1 MSVEIREVKSRRDLR
16 KFVRFPLKLY
26 HKHPYWVPSLIRD
39 ELNSLSPKSNPAFEF
54 CEAKCWLAYQEGKI
68 VGRITAIL
76 NNRHEET
83 WGKRQ
88 VRFGWI
94 DFIDDPEVSSA
105 LLTQVE
111 VWAREK
117 GAESVHGPLGF
128 TDFDHEGMLVE
139 GFDELGTMAA
149 IYNYPYYPQHL
160 DKLGYKKD
168 VDWVEY
174 QITIP
179 DKFPEEISHYSKIIQ
194 EKRGFYVLNA
204 KSMKEILPYA
214 DEMFDV
220 LQQAYQQLY
229 GFVFLTKK
237 QIDTY
242 IKQYLGFITPDY
254 IGIVL
259 NREGRVIGFGITLPS
274 LSHALQKSKGRLFPF
289 GFIHFIKAMKK
300 NDILDL
306 YLIGVHPD
314 YQGKGV
320 AGILMNKMGRTFIKH
335 GIKYAESNPEL
346 ELNNRIQAQWKHFE
360 KRQHK
365 RRRCYIKELQST

>member
-1 MSVEIREVKSRRDLR
+1 MAVEIREVKSRRDLR
-16 KFVRFPLKLY
+16 KFVKFPLKLY
-26 HKHPYWVPSLIRD
+26 RNHPYWVPSLIKD
-39 ELNSLSPKSNPAFEF
+39 ELNTLSPKSNPAFEF
-54 CEAKCWLAYQEGKI
+54 CEAKCWLAYQEGEI

-76 NNRHEET
+76 NTRHEEK
-83 WGKRQ
+83 WEKRQ

-94 DFIDDPEVSSA
+94 DFIDDPEVSTA

-204 KSMKEILPYA
+204 KSMKEILSYA
-214 DEMFDV
+214 NEMFDV

-237 QIDTY
+237 QIDAY

-259 NREGRVIGFGITLPS
+259 NREGKVIGFGITLPS
-274 LSHALQKSKGRLFPF
+274 LSYALQKSKGRLFPF

-320 AGILMNKMGRTFIKH
+320 AGILMNKMGQTFIQH

-346 ELNNRIQAQWKHFE
+346 ELNNQIQAQWKHFE

-365 RRRCYIKELQST
+365 RRRCYIREL

>member
-76 NNRHEET
+76 NNRHEEK

-94 DFIDDPEVSSA
+94 DFIDDPDVSTA